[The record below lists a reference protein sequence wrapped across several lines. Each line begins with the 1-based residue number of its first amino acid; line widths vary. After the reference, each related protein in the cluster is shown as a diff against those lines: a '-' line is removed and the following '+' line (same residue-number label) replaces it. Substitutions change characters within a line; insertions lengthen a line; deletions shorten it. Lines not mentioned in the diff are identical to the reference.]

1 MQNETKR
8 LVVSFVPSTSSVIS
22 FRNVGISREQS
33 SEQRLLREPV
43 QVPIGI
49 KTPLELG
56 STDFLVMNYS
66 VQAQI
71 KDNLRNL
78 ISTNHGERLVLY
90 GYGANLKP
98 LTTEWSSK
106 ESFDEEAVVRINT
119 AVLKWMPFIELIDYS
134 SQILNSGGGTTAVV
148 RMTISYAVPRIGLS
162 QGVLEIDLY
171 VL

>member
-1 MQNETKR
+1 MLDETKR
-8 LVVSFVPSTSSVIS
+8 LVVSLVPSTSSVIS

-33 SEQRLLREPV
+33 SEQRLLREPAQIPV
-43 QVPIGI
+43 GI

-56 STDFLVMNYS
+56 STDFLAMNYS
-66 VQAQI
+66 VQTQI

-78 ISTNHGERLVLY
+78 LSTNHGERLTLY
-90 GYGANLKP
+90 DYGGNLKP

-106 ESFDEEAVVRINT
+106 ETFDEEAVVRINT
-119 AVLKWMPFIELIDYS
+119 AVLKWMPFVELNDYR

-162 QGVLEIDLY
+162 QGVIEVDLY